1 MSDRSDNRWQE
12 HAACRGTDVEIFF
25 SDAPAAMSQ
34 ALQLCGGC
42 PVRTACLDA
51 AMTER
56 EFYGVWGGTPERHRQ
71 RLFRRADRARRRQR
85 AA

>member
-1 MSDRSDNRWQE
+1 MGWSEQ
-12 HAACRGTDVEIFF
+12 AACRGVDVEIFY
-25 SDAPAAMSQ
+25 SDEPGAMSQ

-42 PVRTACLDA
+42 PVRAHCLDT
-51 AMTER
+51 AMGCR

-71 RLFRRADRARRRQR
+71 RLFRREDRARRREGR